1 MATKK
6 RLVLVDGASYL
17 YRAFHA
23 MPHLANS
30 SGQPTGAVYGVTNM
44 VKKLLNDEAPTH
56 MAVIFDAPGKTFRH
70 EMYSEYKANR
80 PPMPSDMRT
89 QIDYVHEI
97 IKALGIPVLQVSGVE
112 ADDVIGTLTT
122 KASKAKLNV
131 LVSTGDKDLAQL
143 VNPRVSLVDTMKGVV
158 YDEQGVVEKYGVKP
172 EQIVDYLA
180 LIGDT
185 SDNVPGIPKVGPKTA
200 VKWLDQY
207 GNLDAVVEASEDI
220 KGKVGENLRNGLE
233 QLPLSRE
240 LVTIK
245 TDVELESGPSDLTL
259 TDANEDR
266 LRELFALLEFRTWL
280 TELGGTS
287 SSPAGGE
294 DSPAANT
301 EYETVVSQK
310 ALDGW
315 IKELKAA
322 DLIAFD
328 TETTSIDAGLAELV
342 GVSFAVEPGKAAY
355 VPVAHEYE
363 GAPKQLNRDA
373 VLKKLKPLLE
383 NPKLLKVGQN
393 LKYDMRVLANYDIAL
408 KGVEFDT
415 MLESYVLDSTATRH
429 DMDSLAIKYLGHK
442 TVKFEDIAGK
452 GKAQLGFQEIDLEK
466 AAPYAAE
473 DADITL
479 RLHQHLWPR
488 LQKTETL
495 RELFEQVELPLV
507 DVLARIESNG
517 VKIDA
522 NMLEKQSLE
531 LAKRGEEIEQEAYK
545 LADGEFN
552 IASPKQIQQVLFEK
566 QGLPVL
572 KKTPKGAPSTAEEV
586 LQELAHDYPLPE
598 LILEHRGISKLK
610 STYTD
615 KLPLL
620 VNPNT
625 NRIHT
630 SYHQA
635 VAATGRLSS
644 SEPNLQNIPIRTAEG
659 RRIRDAFVA
668 EKNNVLIAADYSQ
681 VELRIMAHLSRDEGL
696 LRAFADGLDVHRA
709 TAAEVFEVDLD
720 KVDDDQRRAAK
731 AINFGLIYGMSAFGL
746 SRQLKIER
754 ASAQNYVDTYFA
766 RYPGVRQFMDD
777 TRAAAR
783 DQGFVETVFGRRLY
797 IPEIKASNYQ
807 RRQHAERT
815 AINAPMQGTAA
826 DLIKMAMIAVDA
838 AITKSH
844 PDARIIM
851 QVHDELVVEVPKK
864 SSKAVQKTVTTLM
877 RDIAELAVPLEVD
890 SGIGNNWAKAHS

>member
-1 MATKK
+1 MANKK
-6 RLVLVDGASYL
+6 RLILVDGASYL

-30 SGQPTGAVYGVTNM
+30 SGQPTGAIYGVTNM
-44 VKKLLNDEAPTH
+44 VKKLLNDESPSH

-70 EMYSEYKANR
+70 DMYAQYKANR

-97 IKALGIPVLQVSGVE
+97 IQALGIPLLQISGVE
-112 ADDVIGTLTT
+112 ADDVIGTLCVQAH
-122 KASKAKLNV
+122 KSKLDV

-143 VNPRVSLVDTMKGVV
+143 VNKRVSLVDTMKGVT
-158 YDEQGVVEKYGVKP
+158 YDIQGVVDRYGVAP
-172 EQIVDYLA
+172 ERIVDYLA

-185 SDNVPGIPKVGPKTA
+185 SDNVPGVDKVGPKTA
-200 VKWLDQY
+200 VKWLNEY
-207 GNLDAVVEASEDI
+207 GGLDEIVAAADDI
-220 KGKVGENLRNGLE
+220 KGKVGENLRNSLE
-233 QLPLSRE
+233 QLSLSRE

-245 TDVELESGPSDLTL
+245 VDVELDVVPKELL
-259 TDANEDR
+259 VMDADEER
-266 LRELFALLEFRTWL
+266 MRELFAELEFRTWL
-280 TELGGTS
+280 TELGGKSSTSNVSETTATS
-287 SSPAGGE
+287 S
-294 DSPAANT
+294 D
-301 EYETVVSQK
+301 YEVIFSQK
-310 ALDGW
+310 SLDGW
-315 IKELKAA
+315 IKKLKAA
-322 DLIAFD
+322 DLVAID
-328 TETTSIDAGLAELV
+328 TETTSLNASSAELV
-342 GVSFAVEPGKAAY
+342 GISFAVESGSAAY
-355 VPVAHEYE
+355 VPLAHSYD
-363 GAPKQLNRDA
+363 GAPKQLSVDS

-393 LKYDMRVLANYDIAL
+393 LKYDIQVLANYDIAVRGI
-408 KGVEFDT
+408 KFDT

-442 TVKFEDIAGK
+442 TIKYEDVAGK
-452 GKAQLGFQEIDLEK
+452 GKSQLGFAEIDLDK
-466 AAPYAAE
+466 AGPYAAE

-488 LQKTETL
+488 LEKIDPL
-495 RELFEQVELPLV
+495 KELFEQIELPLV
-507 DVLARIESNG
+507 DVLARIETNG

-522 NMLEKQSLE
+522 KMLGKQSKQ
-531 LAKRGEEIEQEAYK
+531 LAKRAGQIEQQAYK
-545 LADGEFN
+545 LAEAEFN
-552 IASPKQIQQVLFEK
+552 IASPKQIQEVLFEK

-586 LQELAHDYPLPE
+586 LQELAHDYELPA
-598 LILEHRGISKLK
+598 LILEHRSITKLK

-620 VNPNT
+620 VNPAT
-625 NRIHT
+625 DRIHT

-668 EKNNVLIAADYSQ
+668 DGKHVLVAADYSQ
-681 VELRIMAHLSRDEGL
+681 VELRIMAHLSRDKGL
-696 LRAFADGLDVHRA
+696 LKAFADGLDVHRA
-709 TAAEVFEVDLD
+709 TAAEVFEVDLE
-720 KVDDDQRRAAK
+720 KVTDDQRRAAK

-746 SRQLKIER
+746 GRQLKIER
-754 ASAQNYVDTYFA
+754 GAAQNYVDTYFS
-766 RYPGVRQFMDD
+766 RYPGVRKFMDD
-777 TRAAAR
+777 TRAAAK

-797 IPEIKASNYQ
+797 IPEINASNYQ

-826 DLIKMAMIAVDA
+826 DLIKKAMIAVDA

-844 PDARIIM
+844 PDARMIM
-851 QVHDELVVEVPKK
+851 QVHDELVVEVPEK
-864 SSKAVQKTVTTLM
+864 SAKSVQKAVTTIM
-877 RDIAELAVPLEVD
+877 SEIAELAVPLEVD
-890 SGIGNNWAKAHS
+890 SGIGANWAQAHS

>member
-1 MATKK
+1 MANKK
-6 RLVLVDGASYL
+6 RLILVDGASYL

-44 VKKLLNDEAPTH
+44 VKKLLADESPTH

-70 EMYSEYKANR
+70 EMYAEYKANR

-97 IKALGIPVLQVSGVE
+97 IKALGIPLLQVRGVE

-122 KASKAKLNV
+122 QATSDKLDV

-143 VNPRVSLVDTMKGVV
+143 VNKRVMLVDTMKGVT
-158 YDEQGVVEKYGVKP
+158 YDIDGVVEKYGVAP
-172 EQIVDYLA
+172 DRIVDYLA

-185 SDNVPGIPKVGPKTA
+185 SDNVPGINKVGPKTA
-200 VKWLDQY
+200 VKWLEQY
-207 GNLDAVVEASEDI
+207 GSLDDVVAAADEI
-220 KGKVGENLRNGLE
+220 KGKVGENLREGLG
-233 QLPLSRE
+233 QLPLSRQ

-245 TDVELESGPSDLTL
+245 TDCELELKPKELTL
-259 TDANEDR
+259 TPPDDDR
-266 LRELFALLEFRTWL
+266 LRDLYAELEFKTWL
-280 TELGGTS
+280 GELGGKS
-287 SSPAGGE
+287 SVAAGP
-294 DSPAANT
+294 DSNAV
-301 EYETVVSQK
+301 EVDYEVVFTQK

-315 IKELKAA
+315 IKKLKSAS
-322 DLIAFD
+322 LIAID
-328 TETTSIDAGLAELV
+328 TETTSLNAATAKLV
-342 GVSFAVEPGKAAY
+342 GVSFSVQSGKAAY
-355 VPVAHEYE
+355 VPFAHAYE
-363 GAPKQLNRDA
+363 GAPKQLSIES

-383 NPKLLKVGQN
+383 DPKLNKVGQN
-393 LKYDMRVLANYDIAL
+393 LKYDMRVLANYDVDMQ
-408 KGVEFDT
+408 GVQFDT

-429 DMDSLAIKYLGHK
+429 DMDSLAMKYLGHK

-452 GKAQLGFQEIDLEK
+452 GKAQLGFNDVDLEK
-466 AAPYAAE
+466 AGPYAAE
-473 DADITL
+473 DADITF
-479 RLHQHLWPR
+479 RLHEHLWPKLKKNKTL
-488 LQKTETL
+488 LQ
-495 RELFEQVELPLV
+495 LFEQIELPLV
-507 DVLARIESNG
+507 NVLARIESNG

-522 NMLEKQSLE
+522 KMLDKQSRE
-531 LAKRGEEIEQEAYK
+531 LAKRAEQIEQSAYE
-545 LADGEFN
+545 LAGSEFN
-552 IASPKQIQQVLFEK
+552 IASPKQIQKVLFED

-586 LQELAHDYPLPE
+586 LQDLAHDYELPA
-598 LILEHRGISKLK
+598 LILEHRSITKLK

-620 VNPNT
+620 VNPDT
-625 NRIHT
+625 DRIHT

-668 EKNNVLIAADYSQ
+668 DRNHVLIAADYSQ

-696 LRAFADGLDVHRA
+696 LKAFADGLDVHRA
-709 TAAEVFEVDLD
+709 TAAEVFEVALD
-720 KVDDDQRRAAK
+720 DVSDDQRRAAK

-746 SRQLKIER
+746 GRQLKIER
-754 ASAQNYVDTYFA
+754 AAAQNYVDTYFT
-766 RYPGVRQFMDD
+766 RYPGVRKFMDD

-783 DQGFVETVFGRRLY
+783 DQGYVETVFGRRLY
-797 IPEIKASNYQ
+797 IPEINASNYQ

-826 DLIKMAMIAVDA
+826 DLIKKAMIAVDA
-838 AITKSH
+838 AIQQSH
-844 PDARIIM
+844 PDARMIM

-864 SSKAVQKTVTTLM
+864 SAKAVRETVTTLM
-877 RDIAELAVPLEVD
+877 TDIAELAVPLEVD
-890 SGIGNNWAKAHS
+890 SGVGSNWAEAHS